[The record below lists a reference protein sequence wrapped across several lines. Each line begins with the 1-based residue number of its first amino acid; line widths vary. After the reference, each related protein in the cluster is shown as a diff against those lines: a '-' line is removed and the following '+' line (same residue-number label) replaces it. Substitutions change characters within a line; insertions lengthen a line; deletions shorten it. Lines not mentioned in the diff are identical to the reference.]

1 MRIVLVR
8 LLQLLAVSFFVL
20 VGTERL
26 LAEPAPKPTSTA
38 APNLTPAEK
47 MALEN
52 QKFQALQSLS
62 QVLTLLETRH
72 VDESAV
78 KGDLLIEKAIRGMV
92 SGLDPHTVYLPPK
105 DLHEFQSDGRFGGI
119 GVVISQANGYMEIV
133 EIIPNSP
140 ASRSALKAGD
150 IIYSI
155 DGKAVTPENS
165 DELLGKVRGLAG
177 SEITFETVAGQAA
190 DIERYKTEF
199 PTGKTKKVKTKSVAL
214 KREIIH
220 VSSVSHNLLSDGY
233 VYARISMFQED
244 TGEALD
250 KALSTYENQF
260 GGKLQGLIL
269 DLRNNPGG
277 LFEQGV
283 KVSDLFLD
291 SGIIVST
298 VGRDK
303 NNQSVEY
310 ASKRNDHPYMPMVV
324 LVNDRTASASE
335 IVAGALQD
343 HNRAVILGGVTFGK
357 GSVQQVIPLPN
368 GAGIKITVARYY
380 TPKGRSI
387 QAKGIVPDIPLPGDE
402 KAPQGN
408 ASRKE
413 ADLAGHIESKDLA
426 QGLSADGFSSDVEK
440 WPPRLRGDTQL
451 RIAYSYVKSWERFR
465 KN

>member
-1 MRIVLVR
+1 MRIAPVR
-8 LLQLLAVSFFVL
+8 LLQLIAVSLIAVA
-20 VGTERL
+20 TAAHSH
-26 LAEPAPKPTSTA
+26 AESAPKPKPTA
-38 APNLTPAEK
+38 TPALTPAEK
-47 MALEN
+47 MAVEN
-52 QKFQALQSLS
+52 EKYQALQSLS

-72 VDESAV
+72 VDEATV
-78 KGDLLIEKAIRGMV
+78 KGDVLIDKAIKGMV

-105 DLHEFQSDGRFGGI
+105 ELRDFRSDGRFGGI
-119 GVVISQANGYMEIV
+119 GVVISQAKGYMEIV
-133 EIIPNSP
+133 EIIPDSP
-140 ASRSALKAGD
+140 AARSTLKAGD

-155 DGKAVTPENS
+155 DAKAVTPENS
-165 DELLGKVRGLAG
+165 DDLLGKVRGLAG
-177 SEITFETVAGQAA
+177 SEISFETLAGSAEEIAA
-190 DIERYKTEF
+190 YKADF
-199 PTGKTKKVKTKSVAL
+199 PSGKPKKVKTRKISL

-220 VSSVSHNLLSDGY
+220 VSSVSHSLLSDGY

-283 KVSDLFLD
+283 KVADLFLD
-291 SGIIVST
+291 SGIVVST

-324 LVNDRTASASE
+324 LVNERTASASE

-387 QAKGIVPDIPLPGDE
+387 QAKGIVPDIPLAGEE
-402 KAPQGN
+402 KSPQNNG
-408 ASRKE
+408 SRKE
-413 ADLAGHIESKDLA
+413 ADLAGHIESTDLA
-426 QGLSADGFSSDVEK
+426 QGLSADGFSGDVEK
-440 WPPRLRGDTQL
+440 WPLRLRADTQL